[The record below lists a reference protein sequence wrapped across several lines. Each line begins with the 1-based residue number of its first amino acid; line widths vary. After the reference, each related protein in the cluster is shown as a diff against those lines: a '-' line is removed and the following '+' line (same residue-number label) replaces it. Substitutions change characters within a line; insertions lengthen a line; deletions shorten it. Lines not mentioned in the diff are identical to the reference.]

1 MQNAKCKNV
10 RVIHESPFS
19 FRNKS
24 LLDKKHILCNYR
36 IVIRYF
42 LLHLLW
48 LTSYK
53 CIMETDEIVAKAKK
67 ELSEEKD
74 GAVWLAMM
82 ELSDYIKFSAIAKN
96 YFNKSS
102 NWILQRLHG
111 YEVNGK
117 PARFK
122 PEEMTV
128 FVRALREISAKLNK
142 CADRLEQAK

>member
-1 MQNAKCKNV
+1 MIYSLYKSCLISYLNSLGIN
-10 RVIHESPFS
+10 IFFTLYFNSILS
-19 FRNKS
+19 YYIIRNI
-24 LLDKKHILCNYR
+24 LLY
-36 IVIRYF
+36 
-42 LLHLLW
+42 LLW

-67 ELSEEKD
+67 ELSKEKD

-128 FVRALREISAKLNK
+128 FVRSLREISAKLNE

>member
-1 MQNAKCKNV
+1 MNTLLVAINAKY
-10 RVIHESPFS
+10 IHSNLAVYS
-19 FRNKS
+19 LSAYAKS
-24 LLDKKHILCNYR
+24 KKHQVNIKEYTIKNNPGAN
-36 IVIRYF
+36 VGGG
-42 LLHLLW
+42 
-48 LTSYK
+48 
-53 CIMETDEIVAKAKK
+53 TDRVYSIYDDTKK

>member
-1 MQNAKCKNV
+1 MIYSLYKSCLISYLNSLGINIFFTLYFNSILYYC
-10 RVIHESPFS
+10 II
-19 FRNKS
+19 RN
-24 LLDKKHILCNYR
+24 
-36 IVIRYF
+36 F
-42 LLHLLW
+42 LLYLLW

-53 CIMETDEIVAKAKK
+53 CIMEMDEIVAKAKK